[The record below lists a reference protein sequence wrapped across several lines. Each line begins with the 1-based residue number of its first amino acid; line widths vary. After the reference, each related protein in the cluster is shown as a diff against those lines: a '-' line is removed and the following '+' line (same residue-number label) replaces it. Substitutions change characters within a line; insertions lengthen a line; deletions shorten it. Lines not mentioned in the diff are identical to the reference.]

1 MSHNPDR
8 GEEGSVLVIST
19 ILLMIMIAIGLSSFA
34 FVDTG
39 KQRAREQRERE
50 TSLNLTEAVLYSQGF
65 ALAQAWPGNAIGG
78 TLMPALCT
86 SATVQTYCPNPHT
99 LASANSSSPASAN
112 FTNADAAA
120 NVTWTTRVR
129 DNGSPIR
136 DAYVHA
142 QADAAQAGTNVK
154 TGAAYTCPGPCRWD
168 ANGDLMLWIQARAVV
183 RGRPRNVVALVKRE
197 QYAEAFARN
206 TLTAGSFET
215 TNKGNKLI
223 IDARGSQVV
232 VRCTTTGPECTDYA
246 ASKNQ
251 VQPPTILRDPTAP
264 LGMTPQQLA
273 RFKAA
278 AQTANPSTYYTS
290 CPTNFTGPVVY
301 IDVPEGTDCTDA
313 NNGATYNTITDPG
326 IIIMPRGRL
335 VDIKNRYYAIFYL
348 GNQQNSSGPVMT
360 LGDNAELFGGIA
372 IDGPGRL
379 VTGQSSGPRPTLT
392 YLEHAFN
399 VLASYG
405 TTGLVQNT
413 WRELPPN

>member
-1 MSHNPDR
+1 MRHFEARSDD
-8 GEEGSVLVIST
+8 GSVLVIAM
-19 ILLMIMIAIGLSSFA
+19 ILLTVMIAIGLSSFA

-39 KQRAREQRERE
+39 QKRAREQRERE

-65 ALAQAWPGNAIGG
+65 ALAQAWPGNVAGG
-78 TLMPALCT
+78 TTMPSLCT
-86 SATVQTYCPNPHT
+86 SASMQTYCPNPNN
-99 LASANSSSPASAN
+99 LAAANSTAPAGAN
-112 FTNADAAA
+112 FTTVDALA
-120 NVTWTTRVR
+120 NVQWTTRVR
-129 DNGSPIR
+129 DNGAPIR
-136 DAYVHA
+136 DAFVYGS
-142 QADAAQAGTNVK
+142 ADAAQTGTNVR
-154 TGAAYTCPGPCRWD
+154 TGLAYTCPGPCRWD

-215 TNKGNKLI
+215 TNKGNKVI

-251 VQPPTILRDPTAP
+251 VLPPTILRDPNAP
-264 LGMTPQQLA
+264 LGMTATQLA
-273 RFKAA
+273 RFKSA
-278 AQTANPSTYYTS
+278 AQTSNPSTYYTS
-290 CPTNFTGPVVY
+290 CPTDFTGQVVY
-301 IDVPEGTDCTDA
+301 IDVPDTTDCTDV
-313 NNGATYNTITDPG
+313 NNGATYNTATNPG

-413 WRELPPN
+413 WRELPPT